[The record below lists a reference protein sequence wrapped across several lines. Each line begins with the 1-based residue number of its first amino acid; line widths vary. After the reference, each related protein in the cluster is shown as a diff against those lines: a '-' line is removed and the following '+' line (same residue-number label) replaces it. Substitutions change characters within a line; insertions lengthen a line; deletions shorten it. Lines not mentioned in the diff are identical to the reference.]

1 MNVLITGGAGYIGS
15 HVALKFLEHN
25 CRVTIIDNLELGNKS
40 LVPKKA
46 ELIISDISDKKTI
59 SKILTKDKI
68 DVVIHLAAYT
78 KVGESVENPKKYY
91 ENNYDKA
98 KEFFNICV
106 SNRVNNF
113 IFSSTGSVYGN
124 ISNKSFLETDKKN
137 PINPYSDSKLKTE
150 NFLENICKKE
160 NVNAVSLRYFNV
172 AGSDKELRSGLIT
185 NPDNLIKA
193 ICEYI
198 VKKRNFFFINGNDYN
213 TKDGTPVRDFIHVTD
228 LANIHFLVAKKSLTL
243 KKNFYD
249 VFNCGYGKGFS
260 VLEIISEFEKIID
273 RKIDYKITHRR
284 KGDAEIS
291 VANVEKIYKELSWKP
306 ENDDLSVI
314 LESALKWEKK
324 LMTHS

>member
-25 CRVTIIDNLELGNKS
+25 CRVTIIDNLELGNKF

-59 SKILTKDKI
+59 SKILTKNKI
-68 DVVIHLAAYT
+68 DDVIHLAAYT

-137 PINPYSDSKLKTE
+137 PINPYSNSKLKAE

-243 KKNFYD
+243 KKKVNLNLIL
-249 VFNCGYGKGFS
+249 VN
-260 VLEIISEFEKIID
+260 LIIIKKNTHIHLITLFQKWII
-273 RKIDYKITHRR
+273 Y
-284 KGDAEIS
+284 
-291 VANVEKIYKELSWKP
+291 L
-306 ENDDLSVI
+306 VI
-314 LESALKWEKK
+314 IL
-324 LMTHS
+324 

>member
-198 VKKRNFFFINGNDYN
+198 VKKRNDEIN
-213 TKDGTPVRDFIHVTD
+213 
-228 LANIHFLVAKKSLTL
+228 
-243 KKNFYD
+243 
-249 VFNCGYGKGFS
+249 
-260 VLEIISEFEKIID
+260 
-273 RKIDYKITHRR
+273 
-284 KGDAEIS
+284 
-291 VANVEKIYKELSWKP
+291 
-306 ENDDLSVI
+306 
-314 LESALKWEKK
+314 
-324 LMTHS
+324 

>member
-15 HVALKFLEHN
+15 HVALKFLEQN
-25 CRVTIIDNLELGNKS
+25 CNVIIVDNLELGSKS

-46 ELIISDISDKKTI
+46 ELIVSDISDENTI
-59 SKILTKDKI
+59 SNVLNKNKIE
-68 DVVIHLAAYT
+68 VVIHLAAYT

-98 KEFFNICV
+98 KKFFNTCISNKV
-106 SNRVNNF
+106 SNF
-113 IFSSTGSVYGN
+113 IFSSTGAVYGN

-198 VKKRNFFFINGNDYN
+198 VKKRKIFSINGNDYN
-213 TKDGTPVRDFIHVTD
+213 TKDGTPVRDFIHVSD

-243 KKNFYD
+243 KKNLYN

-260 VLEIISEFEKIID
+260 VQEIVHQFENIIGKKIE
-273 RKIDYKITHRR
+273 YKITHRR

-306 ENDDLSVI
+306 ENDNLRTI
-314 LESALKWEKK
+314 LESALMWEKK
-324 LMTHS
+324 LLLQS

>member
-106 SNRVNNF
+106 SNKVNNF
-113 IFSSTGSVYGN
+113 IFSSTGSVYGS

-172 AGSDKELRSGLIT
+172 AGSDKELRSGLIA

-193 ICEYI
+193 VCEYI
-198 VKKRNFFFINGNDYN
+198 VGKRKLFFINGNDYN

-228 LANIHFLVAKKSLTL
+228 LANIHFLVARKSLTL
-243 KKNFYD
+243 KKNSYE

-260 VLEIISEFEKIID
+260 VLEIINEFEKIID
-273 RKIDYKITHRR
+273 RKIEYKITHRR
-284 KGDAEIS
+284 KGDVEIS

-306 ENDDLSVI
+306 ENNNLSTI
-314 LESALKWEKK
+314 LVSALNWEKK
-324 LMTHS
+324 LLLKS